1 MGSQDS
7 LKKDVMVQVSFYVL
21 PTSNEASRQ
30 KLLLKILEKAYLA
43 EEPALLYSDNQEL
56 IRFLDRKLW
65 ELPHIEFLPHAVIT
79 TEEDINEADFIY
91 LSDKMWPLPH
101 RSLIIN
107 IHPFVPD
114 DVKNGLYPRVFEV
127 ITQDPQV
134 LEESRNRYRLYRQLG
149 FEIETHKL

>member
-1 MGSQDS
+1 
-7 LKKDVMVQVSFYVL
+7 MVQVSFYVL

-114 DVKNGLYPRVFEV
+114 DVKNGLYQRVFEV